1 MAEDTKLTATLT
13 AAQWD
18 FIGRQVVDVLNASS
32 AQARMAQ
39 SIWKDLQAQLQPQ
52 PMPVQ
57 AKPNGLHA
65 VPSEAAQAV
74 VDSPAVPSP

>member
-18 FIGRQVVDVLNASS
+18 FIGRQVVEVLNASS

-39 SIWKDLQAQLQPQ
+39 SIWKDLQAQLQTPAA
-52 PMPVQ
+52 PPKV
-57 AKPNGLHA
+57 NGLHA
-65 VPSEAAQAV
+65 VEIEGDVTARSS
-74 VDSPAVPSP
+74 SP